1 VFENHSSIL
10 SALGLGYLV
19 LTAWPLAKTDILE
32 RRLPNKYVLPAFPIT
47 WIGQILAGISGF
59 GFQNFLIANLIALL
73 VFAVSLGINRLGLLG
88 MGDVKLMTVMALAL
102 GWYSPLYPVVAFGLT
117 FLIAGLVALALLALK
132 KIKLGGSMPLGPYL
146 IAGFLG
152 AVTLVA
158 WSSTAHQAPNLTALL

>member
-1 VFENHSSIL
+1 LF

-47 WIGQILAGISGF
+47 WLGQLLAGATGAGF
-59 GFQNFLIANLIALL
+59 VNMLWAHLAGVVTFALSIL
-73 VFAVSLGINRLGLLG
+73 INRLGLLG

-102 GWYSPLYPVVAFGLT
+102 GWFSPLLPVVALGLS
-117 FLIAGLVALALLALK
+117 FLLAGLVAILLLVRR
-132 KIKLGGSMPLGPYL
+132 KIRLGESMALGPYL

-152 AVTLVA
+152 AVTLAV
-158 WSSTAHQAPNLTALL
+158 WS

>member
-1 VFENHSSIL
+1 LF

-47 WIGQILAGISGF
+47 WLGQLLAGVTGAGF
-59 GFQNFLIANLIALL
+59 VNMLWALL
-73 VFAVSLGINRLGLLG
+73 AGVVTFTLSLLINRLGLLG

-102 GWYSPLYPVVAFGLT
+102 GWFSPLLPIIALGLS
-117 FLIAGLVALALLALK
+117 FLIAGIVAIWLLLGK
-132 KIKLGGSMPLGPYL
+132 KLKLGGSMPLGPYL

-152 AVTLVA
+152 AVTVA
-158 WSSTAHQAPNLTALL
+158 VWS

>member
-1 VFENHSSIL
+1 MFENLSSL
-10 SALGLGYLV
+10 FSALGLGYLV

-47 WIGQILAGISGF
+47 WLGQLVAGFTGAGFVTMLWALLAGVVTF
-59 GFQNFLIANLIALL
+59 GLSL
-73 VFAVSLGINRLGLLG
+73 VINRLGLLG

-102 GWYSPLYPVVAFGLT
+102 GWFSPLLPIVALGIS
-117 FLIAGLVALALLALK
+117 FLIAGVVAFWLLLRK

-152 AVTLVA
+152 AVTLAV
-158 WSSTAHQAPNLTALL
+158 WS

>member
-1 VFENHSSIL
+1 MFENLSSL
-10 SALGLGYLV
+10 FSALGLGYLV

-47 WIGQILAGISGF
+47 WLGQLLAGVTGAGF
-59 GFQNFLIANLIALL
+59 VNMLWALL
-73 VFAVSLGINRLGLLG
+73 AGVVTFTLSLLINRIGLLG

-102 GWYSPLYPVVAFGLT
+102 GWFSPLLPIIALGIS
-117 FLIAGLVALALLALK
+117 FLIAGVVAFWLLMRK

-152 AVTLVA
+152 AVTLAV
-158 WSSTAHQAPNLTALL
+158 WS

>member
-1 VFENHSSIL
+1 MFENLSSL
-10 SALGLGYLV
+10 FSALGLGYLV

-47 WIGQILAGISGF
+47 WLGQLLAGFAGAGF
-59 GFQNFLIANLIALL
+59 VNMLWALL
-73 VFAVSLGINRLGLLG
+73 VGAVTFGLSLVINRLGLLG

-102 GWYSPLYPVVAFGLT
+102 GWFSQLLPIIALGIS
-117 FLIAGLVALALLALK
+117 FLIAGVVAFWLLMRK

-152 AVTLVA
+152 AVTLAV
-158 WSSTAHQAPNLTALL
+158 WS

>member
-1 VFENHSSIL
+1 MFENLSSL
-10 SALGLGYLV
+10 FSALGLGYLV

-47 WIGQILAGISGF
+47 WLGQLLAGVTGAGF
-59 GFQNFLIANLIALL
+59 VNMLWALL
-73 VFAVSLGINRLGLLG
+73 AGVVTFTLSLLINRLGLLG

-102 GWYSPLYPVVAFGLT
+102 GWFSPLLPIIALGIS
-117 FLIAGLVALALLALK
+117 FLIAGIVAIWLLLRR

-152 AVTLVA
+152 AVTLAV
-158 WSSTAHQAPNLTALL
+158 WS

>member
-1 VFENHSSIL
+1 MFENLSSL
-10 SALGLGYLV
+10 FSALGLGYLV

-47 WIGQILAGISGF
+47 WLGQLLAGVTGAGF
-59 GFQNFLIANLIALL
+59 SNMLWALL
-73 VFAVSLGINRLGLLG
+73 AGVVTFTLSLLINRLGLLG

-102 GWYSPLYPVVAFGLT
+102 GWFSPLLPIIALGIS
-117 FLIAGLVALALLALK
+117 FLIAGVVAIWLLLRK

-152 AVTLVA
+152 AVTLAV
-158 WSSTAHQAPNLTALL
+158 WS